1 MYNDPEAVYYAQ
13 DSLGLAKAA
22 FSSGALKKGSD
33 HLDHAGESG
42 SADDMIVA
50 LHMKAAAAA
59 KLKNYKQAS
68 GFWLK
73 IMEQTGDDSYA
84 ALALAKY
91 YEHKIKDYDT
101 ALNYA
106 LLTALSEGEEASGH
120 RQKRLLKKKERS

>member
-1 MYNDPEAVYYAQ
+1 
-13 DSLGLAKAA
+13 
-22 FSSGALKKGSD
+22 
-33 HLDHAGESG
+33 
-42 SADDMIVA
+42 
-50 LHMKAAAAA
+50 MKAAAAA

-106 LLTALSEGEEASGH
+106 LLTALSEGEEASEH